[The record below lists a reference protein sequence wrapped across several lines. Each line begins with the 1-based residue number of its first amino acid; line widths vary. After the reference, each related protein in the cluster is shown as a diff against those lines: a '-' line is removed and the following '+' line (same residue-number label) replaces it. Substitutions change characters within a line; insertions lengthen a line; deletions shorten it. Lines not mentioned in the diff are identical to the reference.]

1 MTTHTPAAP
10 SVVPTVATPVPQST
24 GDDEVEDA
32 IARALA
38 AFDADEAAPVGAESS
53 GLASAASRAA
63 GAAQMLG
70 DIAAHTRVRP
80 NLRPDAGEE

>member
-1 MTTHTPAAP
+1 MATPTPVAP
-10 SVVPTVATPVPQST
+10 SAVPAVATPAPQST

-38 AFDADEAAPVGAESS
+38 AFDADDAAPVIAESS
-53 GLASAASRAA
+53 GLSSAASRAA